1 MFSMV
6 TAEACG
12 QSRHFIESKTES
24 EKEWS
29 SNVPGRDE
37 GSSAG
42 APPPS
47 HLSVQFLE
55 SRRREAC
62 GYNYRTI
69 IRKMT
74 NKEEKGK
81 VRRKGRRNERWEREG
96 EREGRS
102 GGILHVMYLHSLL
115 VVNGLLI

>member
-1 MFSMV
+1 MVPPSSAESSFLRRGTRVFSMV

-12 QSRHFIESKTES
+12 RSRRFIESKTES

-29 SNVPGRDE
+29 SDVPGRDE

-55 SRRREAC
+55 LRRRGEAC

-69 IRKMT
+69 IKIIIKRRR
-74 NKEEKGK
+74 EK
-81 VRRKGRRNERWEREG
+81 
-96 EREGRS
+96 
-102 GGILHVMYLHSLL
+102 
-115 VVNGLLI
+115 

>member
-1 MFSMV
+1 MVPPSSAESSFSRRGARVFSMV
-6 TAEACG
+6 TAEVCG
-12 QSRHFIESKTES
+12 RSRRFIESKTES

-29 SNVPGRDE
+29 SDVPGRDE

-55 SRRREAC
+55 SRRRGEAC

-69 IRKMT
+69 IRKIII
-74 NKEEKGK
+74 KRRREE
-81 VRRKGRRNERWEREG
+81 
-96 EREGRS
+96 
-102 GGILHVMYLHSLL
+102 
-115 VVNGLLI
+115 

>member
-12 QSRHFIESKTES
+12 RSRRFIESKTES

-29 SNVPGRDE
+29 SDVPGSDE
-37 GSSAG
+37 GSSAE

-55 SRRREAC
+55 SRSQGE
-62 GYNYRTI
+62 
-69 IRKMT
+69 
-74 NKEEKGK
+74 EEK
-81 VRRKGRRNERWEREG
+81 
-96 EREGRS
+96 
-102 GGILHVMYLHSLL
+102 L
-115 VVNGLLI
+115 VNTATG

>member
-1 MFSMV
+1 MVPPSSAESSFSRRGARVFSMV

-12 QSRHFIESKTES
+12 RSRRFIESKTES

-29 SNVPGRDE
+29 SDVPGRDE

-55 SRRREAC
+55 SRRRGEAC
-62 GYNYRTI
+62 GYNYCT
-69 IRKMT
+69 
-74 NKEEKGK
+74 GQ
-81 VRRKGRRNERWEREG
+81 
-96 EREGRS
+96 
-102 GGILHVMYLHSLL
+102 
-115 VVNGLLI
+115 